1 MSMPQTDGAPSD
13 LLPARPRSGL
23 WRLIADIP
31 QRFRREVSNGAYR
44 PEIDGLRFFAIAIV
58 VFGHLIQRVDRFML
72 GFRAV
77 ADEHALVAHM
87 RIGPGLGVYL
97 FFTIS
102 GFIIATQARRAKES
116 PLSSGFLKAYF
127 GRRVLRIEPPYMI
140 LLVATWLMLTLTGYR
155 PEGTQQFFTRPE
167 SLDLSLVSSLFYV
180 HDLVWGAFPRLF
192 PPGWSLEAEVQFYV
206 LAPALFWL
214 WFKLQGAR
222 SRFLFAAGVL
232 FATTLLS
239 TCVPNQIGPVF
250 VYFSILRFFPMFFL
264 GVVLADLRVWLTE
277 AAADLP
283 ALGVTAL
290 GWLGLACFAFLPE
303 IPDSPTTGGLLL
315 AAMELSI
322 IAMFAS
328 AFAPQSGFRWF
339 CARPWIALIG
349 GACYSIY
356 LVHIQL
362 LQTITLKLSKLAPN
376 LSFAGSLGVIA
387 VEIVIVIAVGLVFY
401 ALIERPFMMP
411 NWHWRLIERLGLMR
425 PPSEPQAVA
434 QGRVVSAVMAR
445 VVRDAA

>member
-1 MSMPQTDGAPSD
+1 MSMPQIDGAQPD
-13 LLPARPRSGL
+13 VAPVRTRRTF

-31 QRFRREVSNGAYR
+31 QRFRREVSSGAYR

-58 VFGHLIQRVDRFML
+58 VFGHLIQRVDRFVL

-77 ADEHALVAHM
+77 ADENSVVAHM

-102 GFIIATQARRAKES
+102 GFIIATQARRAKAS
-116 PLSSGFLKAYF
+116 PLSGSFLKAYF

-140 LLVATWLMLTLTGYR
+140 LLVATWLMLTLTGYQ

-167 SLDLSLVSSLFYV
+167 SLNLSLISSLFYV

-206 LAPALFWL
+206 LAPVLFWI
-214 WFKLQGAR
+214 WFALKQTR
-222 SRFLFAAGVL
+222 VRVLFAAGVL
-232 FATTLLS
+232 VAATLLS
-239 TCVPNQIGPVF
+239 TCVPRQIGPIY

-277 AAADLP
+277 AAEGLRA
-283 ALGVTAL
+283 AGMTAL

-322 IAMFAS
+322 VAMFAS

-362 LQTITLKLSKLAPN
+362 LQTMTLKASKLAPN
-376 LSFAGSLGVIA
+376 LSFGASLGAIALEIVVVIA
-387 VEIVIVIAVGLVFY
+387 AGLVFY

-411 NWHWRLIERLGLMR
+411 NWHRRLAERLGLARR
-425 PPSEPQAVA
+425 PIAQASAPEGRAMSVA
-434 QGRVVSAVMAR
+434 LAR
-445 VVRDAA
+445 LHKDAA